1 VMAAAAEQ
9 QQRQEEAA
17 QARSDLEQARRDLA
31 DVESEARRAG
41 GI

>member
-1 VMAAAAEQ
+1 MAAAAEQ
-9 QQRQEEAA
+9 KQRQEEAT

-31 DVESEARRAG
+31 EVEAEARRAG